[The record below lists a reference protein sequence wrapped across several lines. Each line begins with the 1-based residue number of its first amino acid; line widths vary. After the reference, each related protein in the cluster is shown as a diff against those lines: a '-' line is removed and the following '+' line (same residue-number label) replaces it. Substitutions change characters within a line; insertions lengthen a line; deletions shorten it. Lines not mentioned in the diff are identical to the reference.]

1 MVDWHPDH
9 AGRSCVGSGCC
20 RLPHGAHIILKPGA
34 PINADPLPTVDAGFR
49 ERLSVRAVFGLIIGA
64 ILVWW
69 LLIADTSADN
79 DFIGGIGDL
88 VRGIVDLPALVL
100 DGSAYTNFWDFMA
113 NNEGFGEILRTT
125 VDHAQLVLASMFWA
139 VIIAI
144 GLGILVN
151 RVRALSGFVVGLS
164 SIMLT
169 IPSLAAFAILIS
181 VSFIGIG
188 DRGPIIALTAYSVLP
203 ILRNTV
209 TGLEGVDR
217 AVVESA
223 KGMGLSPFQRLARVE
238 MPLAWPVILTGIR
251 IATLLNVGI
260 AAIAVLV
267 GGSGLGHYIN
277 DGLSRYPNPGSV
289 ERMWVGVVWTVALAL
304 VFDLLF
310 GIIRKLT
317 TSKGLQ

>member
-1 MVDWHPDH
+1 M
-9 AGRSCVGSGCC
+9 
-20 RLPHGAHIILKPGA
+20 
-34 PINADPLPTVDAGFR
+34 ADD
-49 ERLSVRAVFGLIIGA
+49 
-64 ILVWW
+64 
-69 LLIADTSADN
+69 
-79 DFIGGIGDL
+79 
-88 VRGIVDLPALVL
+88 
-100 DGSAYTNFWDFMA
+100 
-113 NNEGFGEILRTT
+113 EGFDEILRTT

-139 VIIAI
+139 VLIAI

-151 RVRALSGFVVGLS
+151 RVRSLSGFVVGVS
-164 SIMLT
+164 SILLT

-188 DRGPIIALTAYSVLP
+188 DRGPIIALTAYSILP

-223 KGMGLSPFQRLARVE
+223 KGMGLAPFQRLVRVE
-238 MPLAWPVILTGIR
+238 LPLAWPVILTGIR

-267 GGSGLGHYIN
+267 GGSGLGAYIN
-277 DGLSRYPNPGSV
+277 DGLTRYPNPGSV
-289 ERMWVGVVWTVALAL
+289 ERMWVGVLWTIALAL

-317 TSKGLQ
+317 TPKGLR

>member
-1 MVDWHPDH
+1 MTRLSQESYSTIANPKVALNSDPIP
-9 AGRSCVGSGCC
+9 AGPHGGIWQ
-20 RLPHGAHIILKPGA
+20 RLPQKAIFGGIIA
-34 PINADPLPTVDAGFR
+34 
-49 ERLSVRAVFGLIIGA
+49 AVVGWYLF
-64 ILVWW
+64 
-69 LLIADTSADN
+69 IADTAADN

-88 VRGIVDLPALVL
+88 FSGIGELPSLVS
-100 DGSAYTNFWDFMA
+100 DGSAYSNFWRFMA
-113 NNEGFGEILRTT
+113 DDEGFGDIASAAVE
-125 VDHAQLVLASMFWA
+125 HAQLVLASMFWA

-151 RVRALSGFVVGLS
+151 RVRALAGFVVGLS
-164 SIMLT
+164 SVMLT

-181 VSFIGIG
+181 VPFIGIG
-188 DRGPIIALTAYSVLP
+188 DRGPIIALTVYSILP
-203 ILRNTV
+203 VLRNTV

-217 AVVESA
+217 AVVEAA
-223 KGMGLSPFQRLARVE
+223 KGMGLSPLQRLVKVE

-267 GGSGLGHYIN
+267 GGSGLGSYIN
-277 DGLSRYPNPGSV
+277 DGLTRYPNPGSV
-289 ERMWVGVVWTVALAL
+289 ERMWVGVVWTIGLAL

-317 TSKGLQ
+317 TAKGLR

>member
-1 MVDWHPDH
+1 MSLDSDPPTT
-9 AGRSCVGSGCC
+9 S
-20 RLPHGAHIILKPGA
+20 PGA
-34 PINADPLPTVDAGFR
+34 GLL
-49 ERLSVRAVFGLIIGA
+49 EHLSLKALLAVVIAAVVGWYLF
-64 ILVWW
+64 
-69 LLIADTSADN
+69 IADTAADN

-88 VRGIVDLPALVL
+88 LRGIAELPELVF
-100 DGSAYTNFWDFMA
+100 DGSAYTSFWRFMA
-113 NNEGFGEILRTT
+113 DNEGFGEIFRTT

-151 RVRALSGFVVGLS
+151 RVRALAGFVVSLS
-164 SIMLT
+164 SVMLT

-181 VSFIGIG
+181 VPFIGIG
-188 DRGPIIALTAYSVLP
+188 DRGPIIALTAYSILP

-209 TGLEGVDR
+209 IGLEGVDR

-223 KGMGLSPFQRLARVE
+223 KGMGLSPFQRLVRVE

-267 GGSGLGHYIN
+267 GGSGWGQYIN
-277 DGLSRYPNPGSV
+277 DGLTRYPNPGSV
-289 ERMWVGVVWTVALAL
+289 ERMWVGVLWTIALAL

-317 TSKGLQ
+317 TPKGLR

>member
-1 MVDWHPDH
+1 MFGVVC
-9 AGRSCVGSGCC
+9 AAIVGWY
-20 RLPHGAHIILKPGA
+20 L
-34 PINADPLPTVDAGFR
+34 F
-49 ERLSVRAVFGLIIGA
+49 
-64 ILVWW
+64 
-69 LLIADTSADN
+69 IAETAADN

-88 VRGIVDLPALVL
+88 LSGFVELPELAF
-100 DGSAYTNFWDFMA
+100 DGSGYSNFWTFMA
-113 NNEGFGEILRTT
+113 DDEGFGEILRTT
-125 VDHAQLVLASMFWA
+125 VDHAQLVLASMLWA
-139 VIIAI
+139 VVIAI

-151 RVRALSGFVVGLS
+151 RVRALSGFVIGVS

-188 DRGPIIALTAYSVLP
+188 DRGPIIALTAYSVMP
-203 ILRNTV
+203 ILRNTI
-209 TGLEGVDR
+209 TGLDGVDR

-223 KGMGLSPFQRLARVE
+223 KGMGLSPFQRLVRVE

-267 GGSGLGHYIN
+267 GGSGLGSYIN
-277 DGLSRYPNPGSV
+277 DGLTRYPNPGSV
-289 ERMWVGVVWTVALAL
+289 ERMWVGVLWTIALAL

-317 TSKGLQ
+317 TPKGLR